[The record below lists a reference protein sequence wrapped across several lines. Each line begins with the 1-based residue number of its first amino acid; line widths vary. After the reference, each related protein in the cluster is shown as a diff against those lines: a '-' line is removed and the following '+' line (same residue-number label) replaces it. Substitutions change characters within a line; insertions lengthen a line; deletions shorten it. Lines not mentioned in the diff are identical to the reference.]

1 MSSAVSAGGGYSSSI
16 YSNTTGY
23 FVEGQGLEEREEV
36 RSRHDMMS
44 SVNSTG
50 SVESTSTSASGTSL
64 NGPMKNA
71 IRNNANASTSR
82 NNRGNVYEYK
92 GRKVEIRDVW
102 KDNLQEEM
110 RRIRQVV
117 QKYNYVAM
125 DTEFPGVVARP
136 IGSYT
141 SSFDYQYQTLRCNV
155 DLLKLIQLG
164 VAFADKDGNFA
175 EGCPCWQFHFR
186 FSLTDDMYAQ
196 DSIDLL
202 VRSGINFTMHEEMGI
217 DVMDFGELL
226 MSSGLVLDDDVRWIS
241 FHGGYDFGY
250 LLKLLTCSPLPAE
263 ESQFF
268 DLLHKFFPRI
278 YDVKYIMTTVDN
290 GQFKGG
296 LNKLA
301 EELEAERIGPMHQAG
316 SDSLLTALVFFRV
329 KSMHLTLPQD
339 EDRVVGIIHGLGEG
353 DPNRNGLNSNGEVNG
368 TIPGGAAGGLGVTNT
383 IY

>member
-1 MSSAVSAGGGYSSSI
+1 MGQNNNINSSSI
-16 YSNTTGY
+16 
-23 FVEGQGLEEREEV
+23 L
-36 RSRHDMMS
+36 
-44 SVNSTG
+44 
-50 SVESTSTSASGTSL
+50 
-64 NGPMKNA
+64 K
-71 IRNNANASTSR
+71 
-82 NNRGNVYEYK
+82 NNRVHVYEYK

-102 KDNLQEEM
+102 KDNLEEEM
-110 RRIRQVV
+110 RKIREVV

-141 SSFDYQYQTLRCNV
+141 SSYDYQYQTLRCNV

-164 VAFADKDGNFA
+164 VAFADEDGNLA

-250 LLKLLTCSPLPAE
+250 LLKLLTCTPLPAE
-263 ESQFF
+263 ENAFF

-278 YDVKYIMTTVDN
+278 YDVKYIMTTVEN

-301 EELEAERIGPMHQAG
+301 EDMEAERIGPMHQAG
-316 SDSLLTALVFFRV
+316 SDSLLTALVFFRI
-329 KSMHLTLPQD
+329 KSLHIANSHHENQL
-339 EDRVVGIIHGLGEG
+339 VGIIHGLGDG
-353 DPNRNGLNSNGEVNG
+353 DPNRPSSSSSVTPPLNGDVNG
-368 TIPGGAAGGLGVTNT
+368 SVTTAPGAGTLGVANNN